1 MLAFDRRAA
10 RVTWTVCLV
19 VLVLFAFYSVRRT
32 LFVFVLAVFF
42 SYVLYPAVRWLER
55 LAPRRMSRTASTA
68 IVFAMLLLLLGG
80 LGALIGPLIAEQ
92 SSLLAQELPRLA
104 NDPKVF
110 DRLPLPSW
118 LAPFRGRAL
127 QFLRDQLQSGTSL
140 AIPFARQVG
149 QTALQIAGNAIF
161 VVLIPI
167 LAFLFIKDGTRM
179 RDGFL
184 DWAAGRNQGSMWQR
198 IVDDLDLLLGRYI
211 RALLLL
217 SLATFVTYSIFF
229 SIAGVPYGVLLA
241 TAAAVLEFIPVIG
254 PLAAAVTCV
263 VVAGLS
269 GYGHLLILAG
279 FIALYRV
286 FQDYVLNPMLM
297 SGGVAVPPLL
307 VLFGLLA
314 GEELAGVAGIFLSV
328 PVLAAAK
335 IAALR
340 ITQQLRS
347 PVPAEPS
354 HRTDERPV
362 EMDSGDAVGWQR
374 LPRSVLGPDL
384 HIDRS
389 S

>member
-10 RVTWTVCLV
+10 RVTWTVSLV
-19 VLVLFAFYSVRRT
+19 VLALFALYAVRRT
-32 LFVFVLAVFF
+32 VFVFVLAVFF

-55 LAPRRMSRTASTA
+55 QVPRRMSRTTSTTV
-68 IVFAMLLLLLGG
+68 IFVMLLLVLAG

-110 DRLPLPSW
+110 ERLPLPEW
-118 LAPFRGRAL
+118 LAPFRARGL

-149 QTALQIAGNAIF
+149 QTVLQVASNAIF

-167 LAFLFIKDGTRM
+167 LAFLFIKDGTGM
-179 RDGFL
+179 RDDFL
-184 DWAAGRNQGSMWQR
+184 DWAGGRKHGSMWQG

-217 SLATFVTYSIFF
+217 ALATFVAYSIFF
-229 SIAGVPYGVLLA
+229 SVAGVPYGVLLA
-241 TAAAVLEFIPVIG
+241 AAAAVLEFIPVLG
-254 PLAAAVTCV
+254 PLAAAVACIA
-263 VVAGLS
+263 VAALS

-286 FQDYVLNPMLM
+286 FQDYVLNPTLM

-335 IAALR
+335 IATLR
-340 ITQQLRS
+340 IAQQLRS
-347 PVPAEPS
+347 PPPS
-354 HRTDERPV
+354 HSVDSSIDPER
-362 EMDSGDAVGWQR
+362 S
-374 LPRSVLGPDL
+374 
-384 HIDRS
+384 
-389 S
+389 